1 MVINY
6 YEQLYAS
13 KKDKLEETNFF
24 KKHNL
29 PRLNQE
35 ETEYM
40 NRPITSNK
48 IEILIKNLPTNRSAD
63 GFKKKKKKWRERDT
77 PKLILQGYHHPDM
90 KTIQKYCQK
99 ENCRPISLMN
109 IDAKILNRILAN

>member
-13 KKDKLEETNFF
+13 KKDKPEETNFF

-63 GFKKKKKKWRERDT
+63 GFRGEFYNTFRKVCFFRFVFFT
-77 PKLILQGYHHPDM
+77 GI
-90 KTIQKYCQK
+90 
-99 ENCRPISLMN
+99 
-109 IDAKILNRILAN
+109 